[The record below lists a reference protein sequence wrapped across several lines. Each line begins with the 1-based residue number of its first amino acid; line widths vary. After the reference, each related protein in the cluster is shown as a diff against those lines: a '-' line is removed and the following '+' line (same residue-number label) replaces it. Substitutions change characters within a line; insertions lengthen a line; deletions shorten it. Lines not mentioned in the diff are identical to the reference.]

1 MNSGHNISVPTVAL
15 NMNNK
20 FSIKLNYRINR
31 CLWKPQLHAIYKRN
45 RLQNFRCRPVYVTET
60 KIPEM
65 SNSKERNINFGSRAQ
80 RDQSWLG
87 PVSLR
92 ALMAQCIP
100 LLWQHTVEKV
110 CAHLTVTEKLRE
122 RELNLVSD
130 SRGKGVHQW
139 LHFLQL
145 IPTSNASTISR

>member
-1 MNSGHNISVPTVAL
+1 MTSGHNISVPTVAL

-20 FSIKLNYRINR
+20 FSIKLNYRIISR
-31 CLWKPQLHAIYKRN
+31 CLWKPQLHAVCKRN
-45 RLQNFRCRPVYVTET
+45 RLQNFRCRPVYVAGT

-87 PVSLR
+87 PVSLG
-92 ALMAQCIP
+92 ALMVQCIP
-100 LLWQHTVEKV
+100 LLWQHTVERSV
-110 CAHLTVTEKLRE
+110 LISQWLRAEGERTEPGS
-122 RELNLVSD
+122 N